1 MPILPPMIDR
11 SHPDRFTQCQ
21 RSIEDCVI
29 NIIGEA
35 KTAGWDQDEI
45 LAAINEIADN
55 MALALNANVL
65 LSVETELARIRRRK
79 DV

>member
-1 MPILPPMIDR
+1 MPVLRPMIDR
-11 SHPDRFTQCQ
+11 SHPDRFSECQ
-21 RSIEDCVI
+21 RAIEDSVI

-35 KTAGWDQDEI
+35 KAAGWEQNEI
-45 LAAINEIADN
+45 LAAIIEVADN

-65 LSVETELARIRRRK
+65 LSIETELTRFPKRK